1 MSGPQKRRPGSKPTP
16 KPGSKP
22 GSKPV
27 SKGRGSGR
35 SRPAPLTGPPVVG
48 KHPSPPGFLLLV
60 ALAWFAAAIGA
71 LVLLTAGW
79 KLIPVV
85 VFAGIGL
92 LYLRGA
98 MGGYLRRSGS
108 ADDKK

>member
-1 MSGPQKRRPGSKPTP
+1 MSGPQKRRPAPKG
-16 KPGSKP
+16 KPG
-22 GSKPV
+22 
-27 SKGRGSGR
+27 GRRPPPAAGR
-35 SRPAPLTGPPVVG
+35 GPPVVG
-48 KHPSPPGFLLLV
+48 KHPSPPGFLLAV

-71 LVLLTAGW
+71 LVILHAGW

-98 MGGYLRRSGS
+98 MNSYLRRPGPPE
-108 ADDKK
+108 KK